1 MAIRK
6 RGNSYQVTYRCPG
19 EASPR
24 TKTFQSE
31 DEALLRDMQIK
42 LAKKNGTFTPPL
54 RAAKR
59 VIQQQKDVTV
69 QALLEEY
76 VQVYGL
82 KKWGN
87 SFYSTNTS
95 LIQHYINPYIGERF
109 VRSLSVRDMDAYY
122 TMLLEQPAVL
132 LKGHKDTGA
141 KISAHTVARIHK
153 LLKSAFG
160 KAVVWGYMPINP
172 TIGATLPER
181 KSTKRDAWSDDEAIR
196 ALNSCDNPILHACM
210 YLALGCSMRIGEIL
224 GLQWA
229 NVHIEDIRLQAGD
242 PYLQVDKELRRC
254 DNSSIAALEGVH
266 RSTII
271 QKFPLVQPKMASTTL
286 VLKAPKTE
294 SSNRTIYLPMAV
306 VEELQK
312 VKGEQEEHKR
322 LLGDEYHD
330 YDLVIA
336 QINGRPYE
344 SSIISKMFRKL
355 IDEQG
360 LPPVVFHS
368 LRHSS
373 TSLKLKLSQ
382 GNIKAV
388 QGDTG
393 HAEARMVT
401 DTYAHGFDADRKLI
415 AHEMDSGF
423 FSKVGAGSGKPTLDT
438 GVKEQLKALLNQHP
452 EVLAELLAEGNE
464 KQKRPPESS

>member
-1 MAIRK
+1 MIKMAVRK

-19 EASPR
+19 ESSPR
-24 TKTFQSE
+24 TETFQSE

-42 LAKKNGTFTPPL
+42 LAKKNGTFTPPV

-69 QALLEEY
+69 QALMEEY

-87 SFYSTNTS
+87 SFYTANIG
-95 LIQHYINPYIGERF
+95 LIENYIKPYIGKRY
-109 VRSLSVRDMDAYY
+109 VHSLTVRDMDAYY

-160 KAVVWGYMPINP
+160 KAVVWNYMPINP
-172 TIGATLPER
+172 TVGATLPER
-181 KSTKRDAWSDDEAIR
+181 KPAKRDAWSDDEAIQ
-196 ALNSCDNPILHACM
+196 ALNVCDNPTLHACM

-224 GLQWA
+224 GLQWS
-229 NVHIEDIRLQAGD
+229 NVHTEGSE
-242 PYLQVDKELRRC
+242 PYLKVDKEIKRC
-254 DNSSIAALEGVH
+254 DNRSIEALEGVH

-271 QKFPLVQPKMASTTL
+271 LKFPLVQPKLATTTL

-294 SSNRTIYLPMAV
+294 SSIRTIYLPMAV

-312 VKGEQEEHKR
+312 VKREQEEHKR
-322 LLGDEYHD
+322 LLGDEYHN

-355 IDEQG
+355 INEQG

-423 FSKVGAGSGKPTLDT
+423 FSKVGVAPEKQPLDT

-452 EVLAELLAEGNE
+452 ELLAELLAEGNE
-464 KQKRPPESS
+464 EQKRPPESS

>member
-19 EASPR
+19 ENSPR
-24 TKTFQSE
+24 TETFPSE
-31 DEALLRDMQIK
+31 DEAMIRDMQIK
-42 LAKKNGTFTPPL
+42 LAKKNGTFVPPT
-54 RAAKR
+54 RTAKR
-59 VIQQQKDVTV
+59 MVRVQKEITV
-69 QALLEEY
+69 QEFMVEY

-87 SFYSTNTS
+87 SFYSANLG
-95 LIQHYINPYIGERF
+95 LIENYINPYIGNRY
-109 VRSLSVRDMDAYY
+109 VRSITVRDIDAYY
-122 TMLLEQPAVL
+122 SMLLDRPAVI
-132 LKGHKDTGA
+132 KNGHKDTGA
-141 KISAHTVARIHK
+141 KITAHTIGRIHK

-160 KAVVWGYMPINP
+160 KAVVWNYTAINP

-181 KSTKRDAWSDDEAIR
+181 KSVKRIAWSDDEAIR
-196 ALNSCDNPILHACM
+196 ALNACDNPILHACM

-224 GLQWA
+224 GLQWS
-229 NVHIEDIRLQAGD
+229 NVYMEVAD
-242 PYLQVDKELRRC
+242 PYLKVNKELRRC
-254 DNSSIAALEGVH
+254 SNSSIEALEGVH

-271 QKFPLVQPKMASTTL
+271 QKFPLVQPKLATTTL

-312 VKGEQEEHKR
+312 VRQIQEEHKR
-322 LLGDEYHD
+322 LLGNEYHN

-344 SSIISKMFRKL
+344 SNIINKMFQKL
-355 IDEQG
+355 IEKNG
-360 LPPVVFHS
+360 LTPVVFHS

-423 FSKVGAGSGKPTLDT
+423 FSKVGTDAEKSTVDAELKQ
-438 GVKEQLKALLNQHP
+438 QLKALLRQHP
-452 EVLAELLAEGNE
+452 GLISELLSGDSEDQRG
-464 KQKRPPESS
+464 SLDST

>member
-6 RGNSYQVTYRCPG
+6 RGNSYQVTYWCPG
-19 EASPR
+19 ESTPR
-24 TKTFQSE
+24 TETFQSE
-31 DEALLRDMQIK
+31 DEALIRDMQIK
-42 LAKKNGTFTPPL
+42 LAKKNGTFVPPA
-54 RAAKR
+54 RIAKEK
-59 VIQQQKDVTV
+59 VQTQKEITV
-69 QALLEEY
+69 QDFMDEY

-87 SFYSTNTS
+87 SFYSTNLS
-95 LIQHYINPYIGERF
+95 LIKHYINPYIGGRY
-109 VRSLSVRDMDAYY
+109 VRSISVRDIDAYY
-122 TMLLEQPAVL
+122 TMLLDQPAVV
-132 LKGHKDTGA
+132 LKGHQNTGA
-141 KISAHTVARIHK
+141 KITADTVGRIHK

-160 KAVVWGYMPINP
+160 KAVVWGYTAVNP
-172 TIGATLPER
+172 AIGATLPER
-181 KSTKRDAWSDDEAIR
+181 KANKRIAWSDGEAIQ
-196 ALNSCDNPILHACM
+196 ALNACENSILHACM

-229 NVHIEDIRLQAGD
+229 NVHIEETHIQAGD
-242 PYLQVDKELRRC
+242 PYLLVDKELRRC
-254 DNSSIAALEGVH
+254 SNNSIEALESVH

-271 QKFPLVQPKMASTTL
+271 QKFPLVQPKLATTTL

-294 SSNRTIYLPMAV
+294 SSIRTIYLPMAV

-312 VKGEQEEHKR
+312 VRQTQADYKQM
-322 LLGDEYHD
+322 LGAEYHD

-344 SSIISKMFRKL
+344 ANIINKMFRKL
-355 IDEQG
+355 IEENG
-360 LPPVVFHS
+360 LTPVVFHS

-373 TSLKLKLSQ
+373 TSLKLKLSR

-423 FSKVGAGSGKPTLDT
+423 FSKVGMSSKESPLDT
-438 GVKEQLKALLNQHP
+438 GVKEQLKALLRQHP
-452 EVLAELLAEGNE
+452 KLLAELLAESNDEE
-464 KQKRPPESS
+464 KRLSESG